1 MIRLRFEESIKDTVD
16 KVYRMN
22 ILLQDKVNKQEA
34 RILELEQIIKR
45 FVSESESCKIDSF
58 QSILKESE

>member
-1 MIRLRFEESIKDTVD
+1 MIRLRFEESIKETVD

-45 FVSESESCKIDSF
+45 FVSESESCKIDPY